1 MESEL
6 LMDDQGPDFWE
17 ALIRGLS
24 TEKESDYVPLWVTPF
39 LIAFVIVV
47 LYFLGAT

>member
-1 MESEL
+1 MKDE
-6 LMDDQGPDFWE
+6 GPDFWE

-39 LIAFVIVV
+39 LIVFVVVV
-47 LYFLGAT
+47 LYILSAI